1 MENLPLLNEELYQK
15 EDLLKIPAFFKT
27 FFFKILCLVLLILLT
42 YFFFVS
48 PPKAF
53 PAGNIVNVKE
63 GASLRSVSQKLK
75 NENIIRSTIFF
86 EAFIVMYGGEK
97 HIIPTDYFFES
108 KLPAFEVAR
117 RILKGEHHLSPIKVT
132 IPEGFNNI
140 EIAESFASK
149 LPKFNKDKFL
159 SETKEKEGY
168 LFPDTYFFFTTD
180 DEVDVIKS
188 MSNNFEKRISE
199 VRTKIAASGK
209 TEKSILTMA
218 SIIEREAKG
227 DGDRG
232 FISGILWKRFEIG
245 MPLQADA
252 APITYKEKGLPASP
266 IGNPGLEA
274 INAAISPEKS
284 SYLYYLHD
292 KEGNIHYA
300 KNFEEHK
307 ANKLKYLK

>member
-1 MENLPLLNEELYQK
+1 MENFTSPNQELYTK
-15 EDLLKIPAFFKT
+15 EDSLKIPAFFRT
-27 FFFKILCLVLLILLT
+27 YIFKIICLVVLIFLA
-42 YFFFVS
+42 YFLFIS

-53 PAGNIVNVKE
+53 PAGSIVNIKE

-75 NENIIRSTIFF
+75 NENIIRSTVFF
-86 EAFIVMYGGEK
+86 EAFIVIYGGEK

-108 KLPAFEVAR
+108 KLPAFEIAR
-117 RILKGEHHLSPIKVT
+117 RILKGEHHLAPIKVT

-140 EIAESFASK
+140 EIAESFSAK
-149 LPKFNKDKFL
+149 LPKFDKGKFL
-159 SETKEKEGY
+159 TAVKEKEGY

-180 DEVDVIKS
+180 DEANVIKS
-188 MSNNFEKRISE
+188 MTNNFEKKMLE
-199 VRTKIAASGK
+199 VRPKIATSGK
-209 TEKSILTMA
+209 TEKSILVMA

-232 FISGILWKRFEIG
+232 FISGILWKRFDIG

-292 KEGNIHYA
+292 KEGVIHYA
-300 KNFEEHK
+300 KNFQEHR
-307 ANKLKYLK
+307 ANILKYLK